1 MPRAA
6 RTTRKKTEVLSEST
20 SLEFHVDKC
29 GERYK
34 QMNEKL
40 DNLSKRIDEESKSSD
55 HKFEIL
61 FRKVDDLMMK
71 MTENQASQNKMLMGL
86 LAGIITIAPFAAKDF
101 VVSRP
106 MPEYTP
112 VTIAIFF
119 DRSMSLTTSKASVF
133 ELNPELIG
141 F

>member
-71 MTENQASQNKMLMGL
+71 MTENQASQNKMLIGL
-86 LAGIITIAPFAAKDF
+86 LAGII
-101 VVSRP
+101 
-106 MPEYTP
+106 
-112 VTIAIFF
+112 IAIIGAW
-119 DRSMSLTTSKASVF
+119 LTHMM
-133 ELNPELIG
+133 
-141 F
+141 